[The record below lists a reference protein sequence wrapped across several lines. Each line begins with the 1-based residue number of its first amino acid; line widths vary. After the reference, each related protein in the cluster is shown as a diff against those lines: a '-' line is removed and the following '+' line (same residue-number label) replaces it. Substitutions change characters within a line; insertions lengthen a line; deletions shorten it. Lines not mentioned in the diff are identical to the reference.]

1 MYEFAACD
9 EIVDLGDPR
18 RRGRVDFGRL
28 DDWALIHSYLYYYPP
43 SRDPRTQTPIL
54 GVSPLAYYAEGK
66 A

>member
-1 MYEFAACD
+1 MDKFAACD

-18 RRGRVDFGRL
+18 RRGDVNFGRL
-28 DDWALIHSYLYYYPP
+28 DDWALIHSYLYYCPP
-43 SRDPRTQTPIL
+43 SRDPRTQSPIL